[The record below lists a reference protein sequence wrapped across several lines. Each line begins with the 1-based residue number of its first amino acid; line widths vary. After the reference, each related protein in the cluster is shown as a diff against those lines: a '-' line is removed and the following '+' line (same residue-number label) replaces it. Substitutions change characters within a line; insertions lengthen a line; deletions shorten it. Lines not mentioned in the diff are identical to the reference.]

1 MPGVR
6 RQGAPTSHSGFYG
19 EEVQRRRRTSGTCI
33 AAENLF
39 VMGIRDED
47 GAWRARMLGDAEVL
61 SVCCPE
67 FEAEL
72 SVTTLYED
80 VRLAE

>member
-1 MPGVR
+1 
-6 RQGAPTSHSGFYG
+6 
-19 EEVQRRRRTSGTCI
+19 
-33 AAENLF
+33 
-39 VMGIRDED
+39 MGIRDED